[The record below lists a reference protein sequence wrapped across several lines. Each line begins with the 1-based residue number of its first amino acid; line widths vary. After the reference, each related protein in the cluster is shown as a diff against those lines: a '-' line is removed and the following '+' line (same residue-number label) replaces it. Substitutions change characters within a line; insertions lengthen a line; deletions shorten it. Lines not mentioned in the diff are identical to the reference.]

1 LSESPL
7 KFWPKYIEKIEQ
19 NILKMKNCILSG
31 NRHDNFCFVQE
42 IVPIKV
48 ESFIEEE
55 GEIFILGIQFV
66 ELFRFYDEPS
76 SSFDVGICEG
86 IFEEDSILEKFPV
99 SELSRKAVGIPP

>member
-1 LSESPL
+1 VVRPTHLKIICKLLSVLSESPL

-55 GEIFILGIQFV
+55 GEIFILGRTFS
-66 ELFRFYDEPS
+66 ELFSFYDE
-76 SSFDVGICEG
+76 
-86 IFEEDSILEKFPV
+86 
-99 SELSRKAVGIPP
+99 EL